1 MGRKLGGVSAPFWGR
16 GIWIRARFGEWELGP
31 HLTVWPGPRPACVP
45 SFILI
50 HPTVWPQYNNVT
62 DRQEDRQTDR
72 TGQVDSI
79 GWTVWHTVAQKFGR
93 IWGFAPQWGHS
104 KPIQMKFGVEEYSV
118 YVYCGMPIWPWS
130 VKGVGTGAPKVQH
143 SVKNRGFS
151 PMEMKFGVVHYF
163 VIDSCTTTWTPYWSK

>member
-1 MGRKLGGVSAPFWGR
+1 MGRKLGGVSAPFLGR

-72 TGQVDSI
+72 TGNGLIALGEPFDIRSPKSSVE
-79 GWTVWHTVAQKFGR
+79 FG
-93 IWGFAPQWGHS
+93 GFAPQWGHS

-118 YVYCGMPIWPWS
+118 YVYCGMPI
-130 VKGVGTGAPKVQH
+130 
-143 SVKNRGFS
+143 
-151 PMEMKFGVVHYF
+151 
-163 VIDSCTTTWTPYWSK
+163 